1 LINTRK
7 KERERPTTWE
17 AWAEGALSTFWRG
30 GKPMENRPF
39 NDTSYR
45 QYLKELKIR
54 GSRCKKWGA
63 LNPAGAGTV
72 PI

>member
-1 LINTRK
+1 
-7 KERERPTTWE
+7 
-17 AWAEGALSTFWRG
+17 
-30 GKPMENRPF
+30 MENRPF